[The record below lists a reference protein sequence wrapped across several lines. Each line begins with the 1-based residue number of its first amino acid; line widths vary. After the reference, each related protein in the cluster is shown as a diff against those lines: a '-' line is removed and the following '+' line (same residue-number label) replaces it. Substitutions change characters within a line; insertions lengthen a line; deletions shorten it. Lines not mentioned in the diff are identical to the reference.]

1 MLLKDQAMNEMMIDT
16 EILAKK
22 TAMVDL
28 SEAYNDAK
36 FARDI
41 LINVGIHRT
50 FGHHLKTQILK
61 TVRKV

>member
-1 MLLKDQAMNEMMIDT
+1 MMIDT

-41 LINVGIHRT
+41 LINIGIHRT

-61 TVRKV
+61 TVGKV